1 MQVKMNTVV
10 TIIYELKDAEG
21 NTLEKMNDPI
31 AYLHGGHDNIF
42 PKVEEAI
49 HGKNVGDSVEI
60 TLDPA
65 DAFGD
70 YDEGL
75 VQIEPL
81 SAFPEKNIKEG
92 MQFEGED
99 ESGEVIIYTVTNIA
113 DGKVVVDGNH
123 PWAGQRVLFMATI
136 KDVRDANQEEIEH
149 KHVHGPG
156 GHHHH

>member
-10 TIIYELKDAEG
+10 TIIYELKDADG
-21 NTLEKMNDPI
+21 NTLEKNNDPI

-49 HGKNVGDSVEI
+49 HGKNVGDSIEI